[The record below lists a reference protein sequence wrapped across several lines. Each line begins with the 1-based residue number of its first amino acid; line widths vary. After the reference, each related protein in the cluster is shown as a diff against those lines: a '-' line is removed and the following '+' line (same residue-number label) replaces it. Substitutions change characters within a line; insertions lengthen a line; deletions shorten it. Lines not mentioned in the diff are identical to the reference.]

1 MQQLTQ
7 QQLDILTSVLGGTDT
22 AVRAYAGSGKTA
34 TSVEAIKQST
44 ASSKMYVSF
53 GKSNADEMNSRL
65 GAEGIATTIHS
76 LLLRTLSKTMH
87 VKMSESRDYY
97 LVKNAMQYE
106 FKVDEDDKQYWNTL
120 NAAKELLHYSI
131 VTQSDDY
138 TALAKMYDI
147 LDSQL
152 AQDIA
157 KAAKERS
164 LWSIHKYGLSFDG
177 LVHYFASQPEKLSL
191 LPKVGFLVIDE
202 CQDLSPA
209 LRTVIGGLMDEKTTV
224 MACGDP
230 LQSIYGFA
238 GASLTSYKDVSEMFC
253 GGNELP
259 MSMSFRVP
267 SEHKSL
273 VEDMVPDMECYRTG
287 GTVSKGSDYFTEV
300 SSTNKWVALART
312 GSELLGEHTRLT
324 KLGVEAAVDDKS
336 LMEKIIKAVKAVNP
350 GRTYEFSQT
359 IAKLEDHFQSQVDQA
374 KKRGRKTGWIT
385 DLADATNNMVANA
398 LSLGID
404 NKAGFEKYLGDVFSE
419 NLANADV
426 VLRTVHKA
434 KGSEAKNVVILGYD
448 TLGIDTTKPDI
459 EAPETDYSGEATNQE
474 QNIRY
479 VGLTR
484 STDKLVLR

>member
-7 QQLDILTSVLGGTDT
+7 QQLDILASVLGGTNT

-34 TSVEAIKQST
+34 TSVEALNQSK

-53 GKSNADEMNSRL
+53 GKSNAEEMNRRL

-120 NAAKELLHYSI
+120 NAAKELLHYSV
-131 VTQSDDY
+131 VTQSEDF
-138 TALAKMYDI
+138 TALAKTYDI

-157 KAAKERS
+157 KAAKDRM

-177 LVHYFASQPEKLSL
+177 LVHYFASQPEKLML

-209 LRTVIGGLMDEKTTV
+209 LRTVIGGLVDEKTTV

-238 GASLTSYKDVSEMFC
+238 GASLTSYDDVSKMFC
-253 GGNELP
+253 GSNELP

-267 SEHKSL
+267 SEHKHL
-273 VEDMVPDMECYRTG
+273 VEELVPDMECYRTG
-287 GTVSKGSDYFTEV
+287 GTVLKGYDYSADV
-300 SSTNKWVALART
+300 SSTNKWVTLART
-312 GSELLGEHTRLT
+312 GAELLGEHTRLT

-336 LMEKIIKAVKAVNP
+336 LMEKIVKAVKAVNP
-350 GRTYEFSQT
+350 GRSYDFSQT
-359 IAKLEDHFQSQVDQA
+359 MTKLDDHFQAQVDSA
-374 KKRGRKTGWIT
+374 KKRGRSTAWIK
-385 DLADATNNMVANA
+385 DLSDATNSMVANA
-398 LSLGID
+398 LGLGID
-404 NKAGFEKYLGDVFSE
+404 NKAGFEKYLADVFSE

-434 KGSEAKNVVILGYD
+434 KGSEAKNVAILGYD

-459 EAPETDYSGEATNQE
+459 EEPDTDYSGQATSQE
-474 QNIRY
+474 QNVKY

-484 STDKLVLR
+484 STDKLVLN